1 MSKSLSAK
9 LALLLLGFILLV
21 ALSASGWTYYVLNTP
36 QSHNKANEYI
46 SIPKGTPTQEVVNL
60 LYEAGIIKSPW
71 PLLAY
76 LKLRGLGPGL
86 KAGDYRFP
94 SPITPLQTISK
105 LREGQQ
111 KSVKLTI
118 IEGWTRWDI
127 AQALTR
133 VPELGLRDSAQALA
147 LMNNTGKIKDLDPQ
161 AENLEGY
168 LYPDTYFL
176 PVETTPQ
183 EIINLLVNRTRR
195 ELDSDKVNLA
205 RQQNLTPR
213 QLLTI
218 ASLIETEAK
227 LSAERPLVAS
237 VIFNRLK
244 RGIPLGID
252 STVIYAA
259 KIAGKWKND
268 GKVYQ
273 SDLARISPYNTRL
286 VQGLP
291 PGPIASPSAAS
302 IDAVLHPAQTSY
314 LYYVRNPDRN
324 DGAHNFYDNDADF
337 ARGVQALRAWE
348 QAHKE

>member
-1 MSKSLSAK
+1 
-9 LALLLLGFILLV
+9 
-21 ALSASGWTYYVLNTP
+21 
-36 QSHNKANEYI
+36 
-46 SIPKGTPTQEVVNL
+46 
-60 LYEAGIIKSPW
+60 
-71 PLLAY
+71 
-76 LKLRGLGPGL
+76 
-86 KAGDYRFP
+86 
-94 SPITPLQTISK
+94 
-105 LREGQQ
+105 
-111 KSVKLTI
+111 
-118 IEGWTRWDI
+118 
-127 AQALTR
+127 
-133 VPELGLRDSAQALA
+133 
-147 LMNNTGKIKDLDPQ
+147 MNNTGKIKDLDPQ